1 MHHLPDINIDSHRVA
16 ALKRL
21 HLLDSEHEDI
31 YDSIANLAAEICG
44 TPIALVSLVD
54 TDRLWFKAAVG
65 IEGLRE
71 VSNHLS
77 FCSETV
83 ASHKPLEVCDATKD
97 PRFSKN
103 PLVLDNPKFCFY
115 AGHPLIDS
123 SQFAIGTLCVID
135 YVPRQLNE
143 TQKKELAGL
152 AKLIMQI
159 FEKRAI
165 RLNLMQQAMSRE
177 QDAVK
182 QYRQTPAMTYSVDA
196 KGMLL
201 KVSNHWCHNLGYH
214 REDVI
219 GQPIIE
225 FLTAPSR
232 SAALKGLPAFLVS
245 GCCSEVPLQVLKADN
260 QVMDVLLSV
269 SSDFDDH
276 HQIIRSWAVI
286 VDVTERN
293 RLAVA
298 LESEKE
304 RVQVTLNSI
313 GDSVIS
319 TDQNAIVDYLN
330 PVAEQMTGWSLA
342 EARGKPLTEV
352 FNIINEITREPAVN
366 PVWRCLSEGLVL
378 GLANHTVLIHR
389 NGQEFS
395 IEDSAAPIRTPKGDI
410 VGAVLVFHDV
420 TNQRQM
426 QSKILFQSRHDELTG
441 LINRSAFDEQLKDLL
456 IESRE
461 QNKEHALCYLD
472 LDQFKLVN
480 DTCGHAAGDDLLRQL
495 SGLFHSKIRK
505 NDSLARLGGDEFG
518 LLLRDCSLDDAQ
530 RIATLF
536 LTIAEEFRFSWQ
548 EKSFKIGVSIGL
560 VPITGKSHSP
570 QSVLQTADTACYAA
584 KEAGR
589 NRIYLLREQDDEF
602 ARRHVEMQWYSRI
615 PRALDENQFILYAQ
629 LIQPIPA
636 TASDKLHFEILV
648 RLKGESGE
656 IIPPGAFMPAAERY
670 NLANSI
676 DRWVVIHT
684 FRWLERN
691 PAVVERL
698 GLCAINLSGQ
708 SLGDPSFYPFI
719 LEQLKQSKIPIAKI
733 CFELTETAA
742 VANLANA
749 IDFMKKLRALNC
761 SFALDDFGSGL
772 SSFGYLKALPVD
784 ILKIDGLFVRDIVDD
799 PVDLALVRSINEIA
813 HLLGKKTV
821 AEYVENDAILQSLK
835 ELGVDYGQGYG
846 ISIPMPLD
854 SLAFKEQPGSSL
866 FEKART

>member
-1 MHHLPDINIDSHRVA
+1 MRNMPDINIESHRVA

-21 HLLDSEHEDI
+21 HLLDSEYEDI
-31 YDSIANLAAEICG
+31 YDSIAKLAAEICE

-54 TDRLWFKAAVG
+54 TDRLWFKAVFG
-65 IEGLRE
+65 LEGVRE
-71 VSNHLS
+71 VSNHMS

-83 ASHKPLEVCDATKD
+83 SSHRFLEVCDATKD

-103 PLVLDNPKFCFY
+103 PLITDKPNFCFY
-115 AGHPLIDS
+115 AGHPLVDS
-123 SQFAIGTLCVID
+123 NQFAVGTLCVID
-135 YVPRQLNE
+135 YIPRLLNE
-143 TQKKELAGL
+143 TQKKQLAGL
-152 AKLIMQI
+152 AELVIQI

-165 RLNLMQQAMSRE
+165 RLNLMQQAMNRE
-177 QDAVK
+177 LDAVK

-196 KGMLL
+196 QGKLL
-201 KVSNHWCHNLGYH
+201 KVSNHWCNQLGYK

-219 GQPIIE
+219 GRPIIE
-225 FLTAPSR
+225 FLTKSSRPSV
-232 SAALKGLPAFLVS
+232 LKGLPKFFLS
-245 GCCSEVPLQVLKADN
+245 GCCTEVPLQILKKN
-260 QVMDVLLSV
+260 HEVMDVLLSV
-269 SSDFDDH
+269 SSDFDHDN
-276 HQIIRSWAVI
+276 QIIRSWAVI

-293 RLAVA
+293 RLALA

-304 RVQVTLNSI
+304 RVQVTLHSI

-319 TDQNAIVDYLN
+319 TDQYAIVDYLN

-352 FNIINEITREPAVN
+352 FNIINEVTREPAVN

-389 NGQEFS
+389 DGREFS
-395 IEDSAAPIRTPKGDI
+395 IEDSAAPIRTARGEI

-420 TNQRQM
+420 TNQRQL
-426 QSKILFQSRHDELTG
+426 QSKIIFQARHDELTG
-441 LINRSAFDEQLKDLL
+441 LINRSAFDVQLKELL
-456 IESRE
+456 VEASE
-461 QNKEHALCYLD
+461 QKKEHALCYLD

-480 DTCGHAAGDDLLRQL
+480 DTCGHAAGDELLQQL
-495 SGLFHSKIRK
+495 SGLFHSKVRK
-505 NDSLARLGGDEFG
+505 NDTLARLGGDEFG

-536 LTIAEEFRFSWQ
+536 LAIAEEFRFSWQ

-560 VPITGKSHSP
+560 VPITSASHSP
-570 QSVLQTADTACYAA
+570 ESVLQTADTACYAA

-629 LIQPIPA
+629 LIQPINA
-636 TASDKLHFEILV
+636 SSSDKLHFEILL

-670 NLANSI
+670 NLANSV
-676 DRWVVIHT
+676 DRWVVTHT
-684 FRWLERN
+684 FRWLASN

-708 SLGDPSFYPFI
+708 SLGDSSFYSFI
-719 LEQLKQSKIPIAKI
+719 LEQFNQEQIPFEKI

-749 IDFMKKLRALNC
+749 IDFMQKLRALRC
-761 SFALDDFGSGL
+761 SFSLDDFGSGL

-835 ELGVDYGQGYG
+835 KLGVDYGQGYG

-854 SLAFKEQPGSSL
+854 SLASN
-866 FEKART
+866 

>member
-1 MHHLPDINIDSHRVA
+1 
-16 ALKRL
+16 
-21 HLLDSEHEDI
+21 
-31 YDSIANLAAEICG
+31 
-44 TPIALVSLVD
+44 
-54 TDRLWFKAAVG
+54 
-65 IEGLRE
+65 
-71 VSNHLS
+71 
-77 FCSETV
+77 
-83 ASHKPLEVCDATKD
+83 
-97 PRFSKN
+97 
-103 PLVLDNPKFCFY
+103 
-115 AGHPLIDS
+115 
-123 SQFAIGTLCVID
+123 
-135 YVPRQLNE
+135 
-143 TQKKELAGL
+143 
-152 AKLIMQI
+152 
-159 FEKRAI
+159 
-165 RLNLMQQAMSRE
+165 MQQAMTRE

-196 KGMLL
+196 KGKLL
-201 KVSNHWCHNLGYH
+201 KVSNHWCHQLGYH
-214 REDVI
+214 REEVI
-219 GQPIIE
+219 GRPIIE
-225 FLTAPSR
+225 FLSDQSR
-232 SAALKGLPAFLVS
+232 SSSLKGLPEFFAT
-245 GCCSEVPLQVLKADN
+245 GCCSEVPLQVIKAN
-260 QVMDVLLSV
+260 SQVMDVLLSV

-293 RLAVA
+293 RLALA

-304 RVQVTLNSI
+304 RIQVTLHSI

-330 PVAEQMTGWSLA
+330 PVAEKMTGWSLA
-342 EARGKPLTEV
+342 EARGKPLTKV
-352 FNIINEITREPAVN
+352 FNIINELTREPAVN

-395 IEDSAAPIRTPKGDI
+395 IEDSAAPIRTAKGNI

-441 LINRSAFDEQLKDLL
+441 LINRSAFDEQLKELL

-461 QNKEHALCYLD
+461 HNKEHALCYLD

-518 LLLRDCSLDDAQ
+518 LLLRECSLEDAQ
-530 RIATLF
+530 RIAVLF
-536 LTIAEEFRFSWQ
+536 LAIAEEFRFSWQ

-560 VPITGKSHSP
+560 VPITGTSHSP
-570 QSVLQTADTACYAA
+570 ESVLQTADTACYAA

-602 ARRHVEMQWYSRI
+602 TRRHIEMQWYSRI

-629 LIQPIPA
+629 LIQPITA
-636 TASDKLHFEILV
+636 NASDKLHFEILV

-676 DRWVVIHT
+676 DKWVVIHT
-684 FRWLERN
+684 FRWLELN

-719 LEQLKQSKIPIAKI
+719 LEQFSQTQIPFDKI
-733 CFELTETAA
+733 CFEVTETAA
-742 VANLANA
+742 VANLAHA
-749 IDFMKKLRALNC
+749 IDFMKKLRALQC
-761 SFALDDFGSGL
+761 SFSLDDFGSGL

-846 ISIPMPLD
+846 ISVPMPLD
-854 SLAFKEQPGSSL
+854 SLALKE
-866 FEKART
+866 